1 MRKTLFAA
9 GAALMI
15 ALSVPSIANAQH
27 HWGGGWGGWHHGFN
41 RGFVGPRFG
50 FHRGFIGPRFGFRFR
65 AAPFAFAS
73 CSQVRRV
80 WTPFG
85 WRWHRVWVC

>member
-9 GAALMI
+9 GAALML
-15 ALSVPSIANAQH
+15 ALSVPSVANAQR
-27 HWGGGWGGWHHGFN
+27 HWGGGWGGGWHGGWHGFH

-50 FHRGFIGPRFGFRFR
+50 FHRGFVGPRFG
-65 AAPFAFAS
+65 FAFAS
-73 CSQVRRV
+73 CSVVRRV

-85 WRWHRVWVC
+85 WRWHRIWVC